1 MLPQW
6 ISILVDYTI
15 AATVTD
21 KHLLLRNILLTL
33 EKYVEAMM
41 TVRRGERGEEKQ
53 SMVELCML
61 VDVHMMGEGG
71 REGGKEGGVVT
82 GNVNLLCILVEFKR
96 KNYNAT
102 FFVPA

>member
-6 ISILVDYTI
+6 ISILVHYI
-15 AATVTD
+15 IVAIVTD
-21 KHLLLRNILLTL
+21 EHLSLRNILLTL

-41 TVRRGERGEEKQ
+41 TVRRGERGEEKR
-53 SMVELCML
+53 SIAELLCML

-71 REGGKEGGVVT
+71 RKGGVVT
-82 GNVNLLCILVEFKR
+82 GNVNLLCISVEFKR

-102 FFVPA
+102 FFPA